1 MEFRLANKN
10 DIDQLIKM
18 RWDFTVEDYP
28 EMGEGIEYSSFE
40 NECRSFLEEALEN
53 NEWFIWIAVH
63 DGKIVSHIYNE
74 LIKKVPRPGR
84 VTHPFVYMTN
94 VYTLPEYR
102 GKGVGSKLI
111 TRVND
116 WAEKMKYEFI
126 IVWPSD
132 TSIEFYGRN
141 GYSHCK
147 EPMEKHF

>member
-28 EMGEGIEYSSFE
+28 EMGEGTEYSSFE
-40 NECRSFLEEALEN
+40 KECRAFLEEALEN
-53 NEWFIWIAVH
+53 GEWFIWVAVD

-84 VTHPFVYMTN
+84 VTNPFVYMTN

-102 GKGVGSKLI
+102 GNSVGSILI
-111 TRVND
+111 SRVNE

-132 TSIEFYGRN
+132 TSIGFYGLN
-141 GYSHCK
+141 GFTHCK